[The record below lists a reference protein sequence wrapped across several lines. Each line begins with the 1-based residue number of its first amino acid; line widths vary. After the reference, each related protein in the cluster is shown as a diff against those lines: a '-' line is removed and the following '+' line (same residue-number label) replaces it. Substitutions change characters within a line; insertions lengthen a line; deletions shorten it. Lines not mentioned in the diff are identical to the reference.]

1 MCDMALYPSKKAL
14 GTTGRSL
21 ESLDSGKMCHF
32 GIGAKVWVVHRMCD
46 GFSVNKKVKAVKNSL
61 VNLPEILS
69 GVWSFVEKK
78 S

>member
-1 MCDMALYPSKKAL
+1 MYDMALYPSKKAL

-21 ESLDSGKMCHF
+21 ETLDSGKMCHF
-32 GIGAKVWVVHRMCD
+32 GPFMCD
-46 GFSVNKKVKAVKNSL
+46 GFSVNKKVKGVKNSL
-61 VNLPEILS
+61 VSLPEILS